1 MLLKDGFRSLKNFL
15 EIKNSIENGE
25 SLHIYGAT
33 PSATSHF
40 SYSIFEDKPL
50 VIIAND
56 GLKARKIYEDLVSLG
71 QKTEYFPEREVFL
84 FNKFSKSTENTYSR
98 LKTMT
103 KLIDG
108 EVDFLVC
115 TLGALA
121 DKYSPVEVFK
131 EYSFEIK
138 EAENI
143 VENIEQKLI
152 DLGYERYTQVEAQ
165 GQFAIRGNII
175 DIYSEKPYRIELF
188 DIEVDSIRTFDIS
201 TQRSVE
207 KLTQIEILPAQEMI
221 LTAEMKETAIKKLK
235 SELKKSKLSG
245 IERDRLEEKF
255 GRVLEKLEGG
265 DVSSI
270 IDLAIPFLDT
280 EQTTNIIS
288 YFKTEPAI
296 VMEEPNI
303 SFEHLETNVRD
314 GLDNLSELI
323 FRGEA
328 LKAHEN
334 VKYNEY
340 FLVENLIKSN
350 LVTLNTLTISQKYFK
365 SGRPFNIKM
374 KSSTNYR
381 GKMKLF
387 VDDLKDYVYR
397 GNKVIILAGS
407 ETKAKKL
414 VTTLAEFDLHSRFDK
429 NLEDEIKTSEIVI
442 TEGSIHDGF
451 ELVDSKYVVLS
462 YSEIY
467 GNQNSKKKNKK
478 DKNSKK
484 VSFDDLKVGDYVVH
498 EAHGIG
504 KYIGTDRLEVQGIQK
519 DYVILEYRGE
529 DKLFIPIEN
538 LDSIYKY
545 VAGDGVKPKINKLN
559 SVEWSRTKQKAR
571 KNVEDLA
578 DDLINLYATRE
589 KIKGYSFSEDTQWQS
604 EFEDAFVYEETEGQ
618 TSSIEEIKKDMESE
632 KPMDRLLCADVGY
645 GKTEVALRAAFKAIM
660 DSKQVAF
667 LVPTTILAEQHYN
680 TIVERFRDFPV
691 KIALLS
697 RFRSRAQIKQDLED
711 LKAGYVDIVVG
722 THRLLSEDVKFKDL
736 GLLIIDEEQRF
747 GVRHKEKLKTLKENV
762 DTLTLTATPIPRTLQ
777 MSMIGIRDMSVIDE
791 PPEERFPVQTY
802 VLEHNPSMVR
812 EAIIKEIE
820 RGGQVFY
827 VTNRV
832 QEMEL
837 KMAELKE
844 LVPEASFTM
853 AHGQMSERQLEN
865 TFVDFIKGEYDVL
878 IASTIIETGL
888 DVQNANTIIVTEANR
903 LGLSQLYQ
911 LRGRVG
917 RSNRIAYAY
926 FTYEKDVSLTEVA
939 TKRLKSIKEFT
950 EFGSGYK
957 LALKDLEIRG
967 SGSILGSR
975 QSGHINSI
983 GYDLYIKYLK
993 EAVAKKRGEEVED
1006 IEDTQVDIKVNSFI
1020 PHSYVM
1026 DNEQRLE
1033 IYKKIAMIDSDV
1045 EYQDLVDE
1053 LIDRYSDI
1061 PEEVS
1066 NLMDISLIRNKARE
1080 SGITSI
1086 MQNGDKYDLRLKNL
1100 PNLELI
1106 NILQDVYRS
1115 ITFDLGAS
1123 PGFIIKGLKYPL
1135 KDLLK
1140 IVEMV
1145 KLHKN
1150 NTNSSAS

>member
-1 MLLKDGFRSLKNFL
+1 MLLKYGFRNLSNFS
-15 EIKNSIENGE
+15 EIQSSIERGE
-25 SLHIYGAT
+25 PLHIYGAT

-40 SYSIFEDKPL
+40 AYAIFENRPL
-50 VIIAND
+50 VIVAND
-56 GLKARKIYEDLVSLG
+56 GLKARKIYEDLNSLG

-84 FNKFSKSTENTYSR
+84 YNKFSKSTENTYSR

-103 KLIDG
+103 KLASG

-121 DKYSPVEVFK
+121 DKYNPVEIFK
-131 EYSFEIK
+131 NYSFEIIQGK
-138 EAENI
+138 NI
-143 VENIEQKLI
+143 IENIEEKLI
-152 DLGYERYTQVEAQ
+152 QLGYERYTQVEAQ

-175 DIYSEKPYRIELF
+175 DIYSENPYRIELF

-201 TQRSVE
+201 TQRSIDTLE
-207 KLTQIEILPAQEMI
+207 NIKILPAQEMI
-221 LTAEMKETAIKKLK
+221 LTSEMKELVIKKIN
-235 SELKKSKLSG
+235 SELKKIKLIG
-245 IERDRLEEKF
+245 REKDRIEEKF
-255 GRVLEKLEGG
+255 KRVIEKIEAG
-265 DVSSI
+265 DIGPI
-270 IDLAIPFLDT
+270 IDLVTPFLEAEHTSTVLD
-280 EQTTNIIS
+280 
-288 YFKTEPAI
+288 YFLEKPI
-296 VMEEPNI
+296 VLMEEPNI
-303 SFEHLETNVRD
+303 SFEHFEASSRD
-314 GLDNLSELI
+314 SLDNLSELI
-323 FRGEA
+323 SRGEA
-328 LKAHEN
+328 LKVHEN
-334 VKYNEY
+334 VKFDEA
-340 FLVENLIKSN
+340 FLIETLNSSNLI
-350 LVTLNTLTISQKYFK
+350 TLNTLTVSQKHFK
-365 SGRPFNIKM
+365 TGRPFNVKI

-381 GKMKLF
+381 GKIKLF
-387 VDDLKDYVYR
+387 IDDLKDYVYR

-414 VTTLAEFDLHSRFDK
+414 VTTLEEFDLHSRFDK
-429 NLEDEIKTSEIVI
+429 DFETEIKTSEIIV
-442 TEGSIHDGF
+442 TEGSIHEGF
-451 ELVDSKYVVLS
+451 EIVDSKYVVLS

-467 GNQNSKKKNKK
+467 GNSNKKKHKK
-478 DKNSKK
+478 DKNAKK
-484 VSFDDLKVGDYVVH
+484 INFDDLKVGDYVVH

-504 KYIGTDRLEVQGIQK
+504 KYMGTDRLEVQGTQK

-545 VAGDGVKPKINKLN
+545 VVGDGVKPKINKLN
-559 SVEWSRTKQKAR
+559 SVEWSRTKQKVR
-571 KNVEDLA
+571 KNIEDMA

-589 KIKGYSFSEDTQWQS
+589 KIKGYKFSEDTQWQS
-604 EFEDAFVYEETEGQ
+604 EFEDAFIYEETEGQ
-618 TSSIEEIKKDMESE
+618 ISSIAEIKKDMESE

-680 TIVERFRDFPV
+680 TIVERFRNFPV

-697 RFRSRAQIKQDLED
+697 RFRSRAQIKKDLED
-711 LKAGYVDIVVG
+711 LKNGFVDIVVG
-722 THRLLSEDVKFKDL
+722 THRLFSEDVKFKDL

-802 VLEHNPSMVR
+802 VLEHNPLMVR

-837 KMAELKE
+837 KMAELKD

-853 AHGQMSERQLEN
+853 AHGQMSERELEK
-865 TFVDFIKGEYDVL
+865 TFIDFIKGEYDVL

-975 QSGHINSI
+975 QSGHVNSI

-993 EAVAKKRGEEVED
+993 EAVAKKRGEEVKEV
-1006 IEDTQVDIKVNSFI
+1006 EDTQVDIKVNSFI
-1020 PHSYVM
+1020 PHSYIM

-1033 IYKKIAMIDSDV
+1033 IYKKIAIIDSET

-1053 LIDRYSDI
+1053 LIDRYSDV
-1061 PEEVS
+1061 PKEVS

-1086 MQNGDKYDLRLKNL
+1086 TQSGDRYDLKLKNL

-1106 NILQDVYRS
+1106 NVLQDMFRN
-1115 ITFDLGAS
+1115 ITFDLGTS
-1123 PGFIIKGLKYPL
+1123 PGFIVKGLKYPL
-1135 KDLLK
+1135 QDLLK
-1140 IVEMV
+1140 IVGIV
-1145 KLHKN
+1145 KLHKI
-1150 NTNSSAS
+1150 NTNVTAS

>member
-1 MLLKDGFRSLKNFL
+1 MSLKDGFRNLKSYL
-15 EIKNSIENGE
+15 EINESIKKGE
-25 SLHIYGAT
+25 MLHVYGTT

-40 SYSIFEDKPL
+40 CHAIFEDNKI
-50 VIIAND
+50 VIIATD
-56 GLKARKIYEDLVSLG
+56 GLKARKIYEDLLSLG
-71 QKTEYFPEREVFL
+71 QRAEYFPEREVFL
-84 FNKFSKSTENTYSR
+84 YNKFSKSMDNTYVR

-103 KLIDG
+103 KIING
-108 EVDFLVC
+108 EVDFLVT
-115 TLGALA
+115 TLGALL
-121 DKYSPVEVFK
+121 DRYSPAKIFNEYTFKIKQSESIIEDIEKKLVEM
-131 EYSFEIK
+131 
-138 EAENI
+138 
-143 VENIEQKLI
+143 
-152 DLGYERYTQVEAQ
+152 GYERYPQVEGQ
-165 GQFAIRGNII
+165 GQFSVRGNII
-175 DIYSEKPYRIELF
+175 DIYSKEPYRIELF
-188 DIEVDSIRTFDIS
+188 DIEVDSIRSFDVS
-201 TQRSVE
+201 TQRSIETLEEV
-207 KLTQIEILPAQEMI
+207 EILPAQEII
-221 LTAEMKETAIKKLK
+221 LNSEMKEAIKKKLL
-235 SELKKSKLSG
+235 SEMKKSKLVG
-245 IERDRLEEKF
+245 NAKERIDEKF
-255 GRVLEKLEGG
+255 GDILEKLE
-265 DVSSI
+265 DNLYAN
-270 IDLAIPFLDT
+270 IDLISPYLN
-280 EQTTNIIS
+280 ENQVTNILG
-288 YFKTEPAI
+288 YFEEKPI
-296 VMEEPNI
+296 LVMEEPNI
-303 SFEHLETNVRD
+303 SFEQVEINERD
-314 GLDNLSELI
+314 RLDNLSELI
-323 FRGEA
+323 SMGEA
-328 LKAHEN
+328 LKSHEN
-334 VKYNEY
+334 VKYDKLKLMDKLNE
-340 FLVENLIKSN
+340 FSLI
-350 LVTLNTLTISQKYFK
+350 TLNTLTISQKYFK
-365 SGRPFNIKM
+365 IGKPINIRM
-374 KSSTNYR
+374 KSTTNYR
-381 GKMKLF
+381 GKMQLF
-387 VDDLKDYVYR
+387 ADELKTYVYK
-397 GNKVIILAGS
+397 GNKVVIFAGS
-407 ETKAKKL
+407 EGKAKKL
-414 VTTLAEFDLHSRFDK
+414 VETLAEFGLKSRFQQ
-429 NLEDEIKTSEIVI
+429 NINEPIMTSEIVI
-442 TEGSIHDGF
+442 IEGSIHEGF
-451 ELVDSKYVVLS
+451 ELVDAKYVVLS

-467 GNQNSKKKNKK
+467 GSSNRNKKKKPK
-478 DKNSKK
+478 DSKK
-484 VSFDDLKVGDYVVH
+484 VSFEDLKVGDYVVH

-504 KYIGTDRLEVQGIQK
+504 KYVGTDRLEVQGIQK
-519 DYVILEYRGE
+519 DYLILEYRGE

-545 VAGDGVKPKINKLN
+545 VAGDGVTPKVNKLN
-559 SVEWSRTKQKAR
+559 SVEWSKTKQKAR

-589 KIKGYSFSEDTQWQS
+589 KIKGFQFSEDTQWQS
-604 EFEDAFVYEETEGQ
+604 EFEDAFVYEDTEGQ
-618 TSSIEEIKKDMESE
+618 ISTSQEIKRDMESD

-680 TIVERFRDFPV
+680 TIVERFSDFPV
-691 KIALLS
+691 RVALLS
-697 RFRSRAQIKQDLED
+697 RFRSRAQIKKDLED
-711 LKAGYVDIVVG
+711 LKNGFVDIVVG

-802 VLEHNPSMVR
+802 VSEYNPLMVR
-812 EAIIKEIE
+812 EAILKEIE

-832 QEMEL
+832 QQMEMTL
-837 KMAELKE
+837 AELKV

-865 TFVDFIKGEYDVL
+865 TFIDFIKGEYDVL

-926 FTYEKDVSLTEVA
+926 FTYEKNVSLTEVA

-993 EAVAKKRGEEVED
+993 EAVAKKRGEDVVED
-1006 IEDTQVDIKVNSFI
+1006 EDTQVDIKLNSYI
-1020 PHSYVM
+1020 PYEYIY

-1033 IYKKIAMIDSDV
+1033 IYKKIAMIDSEA
-1045 EYQDLVDE
+1045 EYTDLVDE

-1066 NLMDISLIRNKARE
+1066 NLMDISLLRNKAKE
-1080 SGITSI
+1080 VGILSISQSGNS
-1086 MQNGDKYDLRLKNL
+1086 YDIRLKSL
-1100 PNLELI
+1100 PNLSMI
-1106 NILQDVYRS
+1106 NIIQDEYKNV
-1115 ITFDLGAS
+1115 TFDLGKN
-1123 PGFIIKGLKYPL
+1123 PGFKIQKLRYPL
-1135 KDLLK
+1135 QDLIK
-1140 IVEMV
+1140 IVELV
-1145 KLHKN
+1145 KLHKT
-1150 NTNSSAS
+1150 NTNLATS